1 MFCYQRSPLGE
12 LHRTFQCVHR
22 HISLQLWRNVPNQSC
37 WREVKKKES
46 TQTAVVHDF
55 DLTIL
60 NIMKAVVHCMVNTMV
75 IARSLLLWSH
85 KDSLSIRAGYIPGAQ
100 NLAAELMSHGG
111 PTQWKLSPM
120 LLQMLTDK
128 FKRAAADLF
137 TSLEIRNV
145 FHENMTQISTGIG
158 AKWNLGWCEQ
168 SVYQTL
174 LLFWNTRIHREAN
187 AYKHTSTPCCTT
199 ELVQRK

>member
-1 MFCYQRSPLGE
+1 M
-12 LHRTFQCVHR
+12 
-22 HISLQLWRNVPNQSC
+22 
-37 WREVKKKES
+37 KE
-46 TQTAVVHDF
+46 
-55 DLTIL
+55 
-60 NIMKAVVHCMVNTMV
+60 VVHCMVNTMV

-85 KDSLSIRAGYIPGAQ
+85 KHSISIRAGYIPGAQ

-145 FHENMTQISTGIG
+145 FHEHMTQISTGTG
-158 AKWNLGWCEQ
+158 AE
-168 SVYQTL
+168 
-174 LLFWNTRIHREAN
+174 
-187 AYKHTSTPCCTT
+187 
-199 ELVQRK
+199 